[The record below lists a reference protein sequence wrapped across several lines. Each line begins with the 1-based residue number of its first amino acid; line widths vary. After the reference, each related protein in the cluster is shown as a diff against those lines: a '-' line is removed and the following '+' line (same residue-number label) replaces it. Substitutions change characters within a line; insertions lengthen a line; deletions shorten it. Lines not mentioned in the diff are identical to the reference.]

1 MEKFLHSFFQRKIMP
16 SEAGEEDDDKN
27 KEWSNEKAESSCL
40 NKISMVWYKAFYMF
54 FIGAFWMKIVYLPLY
69 FKQIGLPA
77 HYAGVLAGISPFL
90 RGAGSFFLGLLAEKP
105 ETRKVVLLMSLVAQI
120 VTPLL
125 CLIPHPADPIPQG
138 PYMKNGTWVVNI
150 TSIAPMGDPPAED
163 FLDTLQNCFKGN
175 CLGYQLMTDDSPE
188 IPRLNQSD
196 HARNSTLSKPSL
208 LNIKLDVISTF
219 WIILAII
226 TVGEF
231 LGGPARSLAD
241 AATLQA
247 LGEDKKNFGYVRL
260 WGNVGQLML
269 TIIIYALLRYEH
281 VTLNGIE
288 QGNYLFAVIV
298 IVFWMALAFPTAL
311 GFACDHKKDMSADME
326 SNGKEDSNGINN
338 LSDVLMNFSSLSL
351 LAITFC
357 IGMLNGTFNTFMF
370 WFVIDIAGSRG
381 NLIITVALALRITYI
396 ILAFRVSGPI
406 IGFLGVMNVTHVS
419 LLLYSGIFVMYGLVK
434 NPWLAIIPE
443 VFQNIIKA
451 LTEVAVILFFGEI
464 TPFRW
469 AATVQGIVQSLLEGF
484 GFGVGPIIGGFLVM
498 SLGIRYTFMLFG
510 AFATGICIF
519 SLCTH
524 GINWAV
530 MRATEDQEKRFSAPM
545 PISMK

>member
-1 MEKFLHSFFQRKIMP
+1 MDKYLPSFVQTTLSRVFQRKVVP
-16 SEAGEEDDDKN
+16 SEEGERED
-27 KEWSNEKAESSCL
+27 NEKDKKWSHENADSSCL

-90 RGAGSFFLGLLAEKP
+90 RGAGSFFLGFLAEKP

-120 VTPLL
+120 LTPLL
-125 CLIPHPADPIPQG
+125 CLIPHPADPSLHS
-138 PYMKNGTWVVNI
+138 PYLKNGTWVVNM

-163 FLDTLQNCFKGN
+163 FLDSLQKCFKGN
-175 CLGYQLMTDDSPE
+175 CLGYQLITDDAPE
-188 IPRLNQSD
+188 IPALVNHSD
-196 HARNSTLSKPSL
+196 HARNSTISKSSL
-208 LNIKLDVISTF
+208 LNIRLDVISTF
-219 WIILAII
+219 WIILAIV

-269 TIIIYALLRYEH
+269 TMIIYALLRYEH
-281 VTLNGIE
+281 VTINGVE

-311 GFACDHKKDMSADME
+311 GFACDHKKDLFNEEGNEKQYSKGNID
-326 SNGKEDSNGINN
+326 
-338 LSDVLMNFSSLSL
+338 LSDVLINFSSLSL

-370 WFVIDIAGSRG
+370 WFVIDIAGSRA
-381 NLIITVALALRITYI
+381 NLIITVALALRIAYI
-396 ILAFRVSGPI
+396 ILAFRLSGPVI
-406 IGFLGVMNVTHVS
+406 SFLGVMNVTHIS
-419 LLLYSGIFVMYGLVK
+419 LFLYSGIFVMYGLMK

-451 LTEVAVILFFGEI
+451 LTEVAVILFFGDI
-464 TPFRW
+464 APFRW
-469 AATVQGIVQSLLEGF
+469 AATVQG
-484 GFGVGPIIGGFLVM
+484 
-498 SLGIRYTFMLFG
+498 
-510 AFATGICIF
+510 
-519 SLCTH
+519 
-524 GINWAV
+524 W
-530 MRATEDQEKRFSAPM
+530 
-545 PISMK
+545 